1 MKKRIIII
9 VSIVVALVLVLGG
22 VALTL
27 SLIKT
32 KPVEALSDYKT
43 ATVYFGSSDTVGYD
57 MSSSVNSAN
66 DKKFRGQLKNC
77 SFSAMQAFLSGRTA
91 NDNAKYYADGDPLT
105 LTLDQLD
112 YSAGGLYELS
122 SSIVD
127 PTVARVVLAFAEE
140 KTAKIGSKTYT
151 FDHVQFLVPYTQGQI
166 REVTVVAYSSSETF
180 DEESDAPEFEVFKIQ
195 ANTSPLYD
203 FVNGLKA

>member
-1 MKKRIIII
+1 MKKKVITI
-9 VSIVVALVLVLGG
+9 VSIIVAIVLVLGG
-22 VALTL
+22 TVLTL

-32 KPVEALSDYKT
+32 KPLESLADYKT
-43 ATVYFGSSDTVGYD
+43 ATVYFGSSDAVGYD
-57 MSSSVNSAN
+57 MTSSVNADK
-66 DKKFRGQLKNC
+66 DKKFRAQLKEC
-77 SFSAMQAFLSGRTA
+77 SFSVMQALLSGRTA
-91 NDNAKYYADGDPLT
+91 NDNAKYYDDGEPVT

-112 YSAGGLYELS
+112 YSSGGLYELS

-127 PTVARVVLAFAEE
+127 STVARVVLAYSEE

-166 REVTVVAYSSSETF
+166 REVTVVAYTDSEMF
-180 DEESDAPEFEVFKIQ
+180 DEELDAPQFEVFKIQ

-203 FVNGLKA
+203 FVKSLKA